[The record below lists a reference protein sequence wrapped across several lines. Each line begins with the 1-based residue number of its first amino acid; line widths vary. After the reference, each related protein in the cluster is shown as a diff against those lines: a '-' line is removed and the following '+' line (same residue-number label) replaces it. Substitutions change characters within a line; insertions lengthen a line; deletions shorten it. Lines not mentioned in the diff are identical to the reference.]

1 MGCVCGRQG
10 LGLCEIHS
18 SFSQRGSL
26 GPQQEA
32 WARQSLGAYPYPSLS
47 LSPSTKA
54 GDDTDQGRAEFRAG
68 CSGKLLWKGRL
79 PGVEGLLALIDS
91 EGTTN
96 QDLNQSWWWLSSPAG
111 SGQGLMTIASGLWTQ
126 FFGPHTNGLGTGGL
140 F

>member
-1 MGCVCGRQG
+1 MILTRAEQ
-10 LGLCEIHS
+10 S
-18 SFSQRGSL
+18 S
-26 GPQQEA
+26 E
-32 WARQSLGAYPYPSLS
+32 LGAPGSCFG
-47 LSPSTKA
+47 K
-54 GDDTDQGRAEFRAG
+54 EG
-68 CSGKLLWKGRL
+68 CPEWRD
-79 PGVEGLLALIDS
+79 LLALIDS